1 MNIKEQLYL
10 KIREFEVLV
19 LKKDIKNLHLNIL
32 PPEGIVRVSAPL
44 KMEDETIKLF
54 LITRLPWIRKNIK
67 NFQNQARQTER
78 RYISGETHYFKGCAY
93 LLNVIKQD
101 ETKRIRVKVRNKKYI
116 DLFVNPKSTI
126 EEKERCFENLYRRE
140 LRKELPAYFA
150 KWQEIIGVSP
160 NEIKIKKMKTK
171 WGVCNAKAKRIWLNL
186 ELIKKPFHS
195 LEYIIVHELV
205 HLLEEK
211 HNDKFRNYM
220 NEYLPKWELHKRE
233 LNEFIL

>member
-1 MNIKEQLYL
+1 MNIKEQSIL
-10 KIREFEVLV
+10 KIRELEVLV

-32 PPEGIVRVSAPL
+32 PPDGKVRVSAPL
-44 KMEDETIKLF
+44 KMKNETIKLF

-67 NFQNQARQTER
+67 KFQNQARQTER
-78 RYISGETHYFKGCAY
+78 QYISGETHYFKGNAY
-93 LLNVIKQD
+93 LLNVIKSK

-116 DLFVNPKSTI
+116 DLFVNPNTTT
-126 EEKERCFENLYRRE
+126 EEKERCFDNWYRRE
-140 LRKELPAYFA
+140 LKKEIPAKFA
-150 KWQEIIGVSP
+150 KWQEIIGVNA

-171 WGVCNAKAKRIWLNL
+171 WGVCNTKAKRIWINL

-211 HNDKFRNYM
+211 HNDNFRNYM
-220 NEYLPKWELHKRE
+220 NDFLPKWELHKRE